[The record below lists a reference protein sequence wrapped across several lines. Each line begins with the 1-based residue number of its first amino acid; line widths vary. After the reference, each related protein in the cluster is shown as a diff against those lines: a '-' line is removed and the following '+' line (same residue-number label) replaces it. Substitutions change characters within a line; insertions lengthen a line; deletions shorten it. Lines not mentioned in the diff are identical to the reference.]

1 MGDNLPPLEPLT
13 EEEAALLAEYGVKGP
28 YDDLLRF
35 PAASTC
41 VFDYGGRDVF
51 LTGTHPDEGNDV
63 NKRLD
68 ETDAGDVNRVDH
80 TWPLDCVLLHHTHML
95 SYSTAIPLWDGVNG
109 VLNGD
114 TKIVPI
120 MTPHNTLS
128 VEGLDAAGSID
139 GEEDTFEMEDVL
151 PARQF
156 KRCEGSDRD
165 LLVTADDLLREA
177 DEVLAKRVQ
186 YLDPMAETYLLERER
201 AAVEE
206 ERRWSPIHDAKTTTT
221 ALTESD
227 SSSEDED
234 AATDKNGKKE
244 LKILFAYEFGPTTE
258 EQQTLHE
265 WDEAVLRCEGR
276 LELLLKNAVDGE
288 TMNASCDEE
297 LDVMD
302 EAPPLLRAEEYHE
315 APILAT
321 PPPLVKQRTEI
332 LELIATMETRD
343 SELQAAACQELEE
356 AREERRRPRRAPLG
370 EIVFDHFLTRVNQ
383 LLPPNEMEVKLEA
396 TDTLESVEEVK
407 MFSGVSGEKT
417 AVGDAKGHTQPLSS
431 NQVQRN
437 ARREGFRVRCEIREA
452 WCMQEEDRRVT
463 RLLRWREKEAK
474 RIQDDIQGCL
484 SDECR
489 MRESLLLEECNVYKE
504 ISYLERKSAFKAKE
518 SEKLRQEEFISQ
530 LVRSITKEH
539 ADIRHEVMAVEE
551 ETVKKILQEEQ
562 HARDLLLL
570 CHQEH
575 TADNINTVPRSNST
589 EWGDDDRNE
598 ERITEALALQKTAQA
613 WKLLQSFGQIPAS
626 RTCIDQSPIGN
637 ALRLQSLQ
645 REESMRRKWVH
656 ECKQGISQT
665 ASALAEWTHKVD
677 ETATNTPLPGVRPGV
692 NATLTPPTLSN
703 DASYSS
709 FDNKTIRLDANLAKQ
724 LQPIVFGGVKSSL
737 REVAQLCHKL
747 SFALEQVAA
756 VDFASL
762 ATLEVCTTDGVR
774 DCKEKHMTPAAP
786 LVQEL
791 DLGGNALCTLPLDD
805 LLRVFPS
812 IRRLNIS
819 DNRLKDVTCHS
830 ASLRG
835 VSEAHAHSLAQSTHL
850 SHLDVSMNKLHSVE
864 VIGKLLSYRLRSL
877 VMYANHVDSLM
888 PLASCTHLESL
899 EASRN
904 RISSLSEL
912 QHLSLLRTLDLS
924 ENCLITWDAFA
935 QHVLL
940 QNLYLSRNQIGAFP
954 KTLFLG
960 FIRQLFMN
968 ENQLEVLPS
977 ECFCWLPF
985 LSVLHVENNKLRDVS
1000 GLAHCPRLTA
1010 VGLAFNR
1017 LQRVEDLSPL
1027 AACKKLRSLSVNE
1040 NPFTRGIDC
1049 NKFGTPAKVKMTL
1062 LAWFPQLSELNNEK
1076 LIDVER
1082 GSALE
1087 DEIMRLR
1094 PFNTARHLRQ
1104 QFHESA
1110 VYDAWYWPC
1119 GSTVEN
1125 VQQVCGTME
1134 WGSQYMNVKSGY
1146 VALFSALTS
1155 DVALT
1160 TLQKEQDV
1168 LITVCRRRHHD
1179 ALRVEE
1185 ELQKRYRESKQRFNP
1200 VIHLLSNTVDERNGR
1215 ETKSTLQQHLT
1226 ALQTMPQIMAN
1237 MHLRPVLYHQ
1247 RMREHRE
1254 ARAKVF
1260 ICEWMRLRLL
1270 GRRAKKELESLKAAY
1285 AESKRR
1291 RYEAA
1296 ARVIQ
1301 PVWRGAA
1308 LRSRLQRILHSNDD
1322 NDDDE
1327 FAHVSLDFI
1336 DDLQTKGDGD
1346 GVEAVLQRVLQSH
1359 GALPNFPVS
1368 SSSTRITGAQD
1379 GLMGPLPPRASSVLP
1394 EGASRIGEEERQRPE
1409 TQPQKETR
1417 RLSQEGRKQQNGEQL
1432 PPPSPFSS
1440 VSRVDDEWGALV
1452 SSQLRKRQ
1460 KKMERAQRE
1469 NMRRE
1474 FMKDPLK
1481 VKRALGGG

>member
-1 MGDNLPPLEPLT
+1 MGDNLPPLELLT

-51 LTGTHPDEGNDV
+51 LTGTRPDEGDDD

-68 ETDAGDVNRVDH
+68 KTDAGEINHVDH

-120 MTPHNTLS
+120 MTPHSPLS
-128 VEGLDAAGSID
+128 VERSDAVGSID
-139 GEEDTFEMEDVL
+139 REEGKFEMEDVS

-156 KRCEGSDRD
+156 NRYERSDLD

-177 DEVLAKRVQ
+177 DELLAKRIQ
-186 YLDPMAETYLLERER
+186 YLDPMAEDYLLERER
-201 AAVEE
+201 AALEE
-206 ERRWSPIHDAKTTTT
+206 ERRWSPIHGAETTTT

-227 SSSEDED
+227 GSSEDED
-234 AATDKNGKKE
+234 AAKEKNGKKE
-244 LKILFAYEFGPTTE
+244 LKNLFAYEFGPTTE

-265 WDEAVLRCEGR
+265 WDEAVLRCEQR
-276 LELLLKNAVDGE
+276 LELLRNNAVDGE
-288 TMNASCDEE
+288 TMNASRDEE
-297 LDVMD
+297 LDVM
-302 EAPPLLRAEEYHE
+302 AVVFPSLRAEEYHG

-321 PPPLVKQRTEI
+321 HSPSVKQHTGI
-332 LELIATMETRD
+332 LESIATMEARD
-343 SELQAAACQELEE
+343 SELQAAACQQLEK
-356 AREERRRPRRAPLG
+356 AREERRRPRRAPPA
-370 EIVFDHFLTRVNQ
+370 EIVFDQFLTRVNQ

-396 TDTLESVEEVK
+396 TETLESAEEVK
-407 MFSGVSGEKT
+407 MAPSVSGEKT
-417 AVGDAKGHTQPLSS
+417 AVGDAKSHTQPLST

-437 ARREGFRVRCEIREA
+437 ARREGFRVRCELREA
-452 WCMQEEDRRVT
+452 WCMQEEDRRAT
-463 RLLRWREKEAK
+463 RLLLWRKEEAT
-474 RIQDDIQGCL
+474 RIQNDIQGCL
-484 SDECR
+484 SDER
-489 MRESLLLEECNVYKE
+489 SMREILLLEECNVYRE
-504 ISYLERKSAFKAKE
+504 ISYLERQSAFKAKE
-518 SEKLRQEEFISQ
+518 NEKLRQEEFRSQ
-530 LVRSITKEH
+530 LVRIITKEH
-539 ADIRHEVMAVEE
+539 ADIRHEIMAMEE
-551 ETVKKILQEEQ
+551 GTMREILREEQ
-562 HARDLLLL
+562 NARDLLLVRQ
-570 CHQEH
+570 QEH
-575 TADNINTVPRSNST
+575 TAHSITAVSRSNFT
-589 EWGDDDRNE
+589 EWEDSDGNE
-598 ERITEALALQKTAQA
+598 ERITEAVPLKKTAQA
-613 WKLLQSFGQIPAS
+613 WKLLKSSGQFPAT
-626 RTCIDQSPIGN
+626 RTCIDHSPIGN

-645 REESMRRKWVH
+645 REEGMRRKWVH
-656 ECKQGISQT
+656 ECKKGIIQT
-665 ASALAEWTHKVD
+665 ASALAELTHGVD
-677 ETATNTPLPGVRPGV
+677 ERTTNTPLPGVRPGV
-692 NATLTPPTLSN
+692 NSTPTPPTLSN
-703 DASYSS
+703 DVSYSS
-709 FDNKTIRLDANLAKQ
+709 LDNTAIRLDANLAKQ
-724 LQPIVFGGVKSSL
+724 LQPTVFGGVKSSL
-737 REVAQLCHKL
+737 REVAQLCHRL

-762 ATLEVCTTDGVR
+762 ATLEVCTNGGVMN
-774 DCKEKHMTPAAP
+774 CKEKHMTPAAP

-791 DLGGNALCTLPLDD
+791 DLGGNALRTLPLDD

-819 DNRLKDVTCHS
+819 DNGLRDVTCHS

-864 VIGKLLSYRLRSL
+864 VIGKLLPYRLRSL
-877 VMYANHVDSLM
+877 VMYANHVDSLL

-940 QNLYLSRNQIGAFP
+940 QNLYLSRNQISAFP

-1000 GLAHCPRLTA
+1000 GLAHCPRLTV

-1049 NKFGTPAKVKMTL
+1049 NKFGTSAKVKMTL
-1062 LAWFPQLSELNNEK
+1062 LAWLPQLSELNNEK
-1076 LIDVER
+1076 LIDAER
-1082 GSALE
+1082 SSAME
-1087 DEIMRLR
+1087 NEIMWLR
-1094 PFNTARHLRQ
+1094 PFSMARRLRQ

-1119 GSTVEN
+1119 GSTVEDL
-1125 VQQVCGTME
+1125 QQVCGSRE
-1134 WGSQYMNVKSGY
+1134 WGLQYMNIKSGY
-1146 VALFSALTS
+1146 AALFSALTS

-1168 LITVCRRRHHD
+1168 LIAFCRRRHHD

-1185 ELQKRYRESKQRFNP
+1185 ELQKRFRESKQRFNP
-1200 VIHLLSNTVDERNGR
+1200 VIHLLSNTVDERNGS
-1215 ETKSTLQQHLT
+1215 ETNSILRQHLT

-1237 MHLRPVLYHQ
+1237 MHLRSVLYHE
-1247 RMREHRE
+1247 RMKEHRE

-1285 AESKRR
+1285 AESQRR

-1308 LRSRLQRILHSNDD
+1308 FRSRLQRILHINDD
-1322 NDDDE
+1322 KDDDE
-1327 FAHVSLDFI
+1327 FTHVSLDFI

-1359 GALPNFPVS
+1359 VALPNFPVS
-1368 SSSTRITGAQD
+1368 SSPTRITGTQD
-1379 GLMGPLPPRASSVLP
+1379 SLVGPLLPRASSVLP
-1394 EGASRIGEEERQRPE
+1394 DGTSRIGEEERQRPE
-1409 TQPQKETR
+1409 TQPQRGTR
-1417 RLSQEGRKQQNGEQL
+1417 RLSQEGRKQQKEEQL
-1432 PPPSPFSS
+1432 PPHSSFSS
-1440 VSRVDDEWGALV
+1440 SSRVDDEWGALV